1 MKMSINPFC
10 PIGSSTRRETIEE
23 AEYPYCVLKWAECD
37 MVYVPPLPD
46 AEELSRH
53 YDVAYY
59 SGWI

>member
-1 MKMSINPFC
+1 MKMSIDPFC

-37 MVYVPPLPD
+37 MVYVHPLPD